1 MTPQRPGGQQEM
13 LRFMVV
19 ALLMVAGSEGMR
31 MAKAPM
37 VEMRLGGGMRGA
49 MHSTPLTRRHED
61 MLLLNKPPALAPGC
75 PGSIR
80 LRGGAARGPSM
91 SLSLPEYA
99 KMGSLVYG
107 IIVGAGGLVAG
118 IRSGSKPSI
127 ISGVISSILL
137 IFAYMRDQ
145 LYLSLAV
152 ALTLSLVFGIRQAKS
167 NKFFPAGLLQLISIS
182 FAVLFALAKFD
193 I

>member
-1 MTPQRPGGQQEM
+1 M

-137 IFAYMRDQ
+137 IFAYMQDNMK
-145 LYLSLAV
+145 LALATSS
-152 ALTLSLVFGIRQAKS
+152 ALCLVFGIRFYKTRKAM
-167 NKFFPAGLLQLISIS
+167 PAGVLGTASLLFSL
-182 FAVLFALAKFD
+182 LFGMGIKW
-193 I
+193 